1 MLHTTLVA
9 LALLAT
15 TLMAAGCGGSSKA
28 GETSTSAATTPTT
41 TAAGTTAAANTA
53 PVPTVTVK
61 IASGK
66 PLTRAQ
72 WIAKGDAICARL
84 NRELDAISVKTAAE
98 LPRVLPQ
105 EAAYERAEVAQLA
118 TLVSPASSA
127 KDWQEF
133 LNATL
138 QWAEGSAKLAE
149 YGRFGDAITRTP
161 LAATVIGIHEHV
173 MKIAK
178 RNGFRACSSA

>member
-1 MLHTTLVA
+1 MLHTTLAA

-15 TLMAAGCGGSSKA
+15 VPMAGCGGSSKS

-41 TAAGTTAAANTA
+41 TAAGTTAANTV
-53 PVPTVTVK
+53 PVLTVTVK
-61 IASGK
+61 VASGR
-66 PLTRAQ
+66 PLSRAQ
-72 WIAKGDAICARL
+72 WIARGDAICARL
-84 NRELDAISVKTAAE
+84 NRELDAISVKVAAE

-118 TLVSPASSA
+118 TLVPPASSA
-127 KDWQEF
+127 NDWQEF

-161 LAATVIGIHEHV
+161 LAATVIAVHEHV
-173 MKIAK
+173 LRIAK
-178 RNGFRACSSA
+178 RNGFKACSGA